1 MIYIYIYTTY
11 DIPILSHDIPMVSP
25 CCLPPP
31 AAPSLPLVGVERAEA
46 WAQNA
51 AGGPV
56 PLAAPLA
63 PGGKP
68 SPGNPGNP
76 GLPPSFL
83 MINDH
88 QDCEK

>member
-1 MIYIYIYTTY
+1 
-11 DIPILSHDIPMVSP
+11 
-25 CCLPPP
+25 
-31 AAPSLPLVGVERAEA
+31 
-46 WAQNA
+46 
-51 AGGPV
+51 V

-68 SPGNPGNP
+68 SPGNP